1 MFEPL
6 EKLLRPHAQKLN
18 DTLERLRSAVI
29 SNTEAQLER
38 TQSARKSIPLSKKQH
53 GEIRNDSGYGWR
65 VKWVS
70 ATVATEFFIGVNSD
84 EAFLLALKAR
94 EGKEVEWYIPAGGI
108 LFTNNTGEEEGF
120 ANIEVDVLV
129 TTPQQGFTGPSGEAT
144 DTTRVEPIPSATP
157 LDEPVAPPD
166 GVRT

>member
-6 EKLLRPHAQKLN
+6 KDLLGHHSEKLNH
-18 DTLERLRSAVI
+18 TLQELRSAVI

-38 TQSARKSIPLSKKQH
+38 TQSSRKSVPLSKKGT

-70 ATVATEFFIGVNSD
+70 ATVASEFFLGVHND
-84 EAFLLALKAR
+84 ESFMLGLKAR

-108 LFTNNTGEEEGF
+108 LFVVGTGEEEGF
-120 ANIEVDVLV
+120 GNIEVDVLV
-129 TTPQQGFTGPSGEAT
+129 TTPVEGFTGASGEGT
-144 DTTRVEPIPSATP
+144 DTTRVESVPSGTP
-157 LDEPVAPPD
+157 LDDPHTP
-166 GVRT
+166 